1 MEYRNLGTCKPC
13 VSADGLGC
21 RSMSHTY
28 RETSAQVLLTGMF
41 CKRPWTIHVPGTGK
55 FKFLQMGAG
64 PASIKFH
71 MKEVRIGKTPDE
83 MKMSEL
89 SNRLKIRG

>member
-13 VSADGLGC
+13 VSADSLGC
-21 RSMSHTY
+21 RGMSHTY

-71 MKEVRIGKTPDE
+71 MEKNRTKRRQSVVKFSVVKT
-83 MKMSEL
+83 
-89 SNRLKIRG
+89 